1 MVADHRDA
9 MVEAGS
15 GRAGDAPVLWVARAL
30 SCGCSLAVRYLEARR
45 SRGPPTEGRG
55 LGKASRPAD
64 FIRLVPSSGDS
75 AFGMEARTA
84 LAMASPTF
92 DPTATGPSGLAIA
105 NHVGRLIS
113 EYTGRGPTKART
125 SFSADLVTVVVGDL
139 LTKGERSLVRD
150 SRADLV
156 LDLRRAYQARRA
168 TIHRPNRRSHR
179 TPRQPH
185 RPRHRDRERR
195 ARPKTTGTIAI
206 MLSLRLHDAEA
217 GGSSARRRCPP
228 VRSSIPRPATRSSPR
243 RKPQRFALC
252 SLNPRCPVAWRLL
265 RKGVRKA
272 QEPDWWET
280 CRDSSLWPGSRPI

>member
-55 LGKASRPAD
+55 LGRRVARRISSVS
-64 FIRLVPSSGDS
+64 FLLSGDS

-113 EYTGRGPTKART
+113 EYTGRARRKRAQASVPTSSRWSSGTCSPRGSAASFATAAPISCSTSAGPTRP
-125 SFSADLVTVVVGDL
+125 
-139 LTKGERSLVRD
+139 ERDDPPTESK
-150 SRADLV
+150 
-156 LDLRRAYQARRA
+156 
-168 TIHRPNRRSHR
+168 SHR
-179 TPRQPH
+179 TPRQPNP
-185 RPRHRDRERR
+185 PRHRDRERR
-195 ARPKTTGTIAI
+195 ARPKTTGTIAR
-206 MLSLRLHDAEA
+206 MLSLRLHDAQA
-217 GGSSARRRCPP
+217 GGSSARRPTP
-228 VRSSIPRPATRSSPR
+228 SGAVVYPRPASSARELRSVLAEPAVPSR
-243 RKPQRFALC
+243 MEAVAQRG
-252 SLNPRCPVAWRLL
+252 P
-265 RKGVRKA
+265 K
-272 QEPDWWET
+272 
-280 CRDSSLWPGSRPI
+280 SSGT